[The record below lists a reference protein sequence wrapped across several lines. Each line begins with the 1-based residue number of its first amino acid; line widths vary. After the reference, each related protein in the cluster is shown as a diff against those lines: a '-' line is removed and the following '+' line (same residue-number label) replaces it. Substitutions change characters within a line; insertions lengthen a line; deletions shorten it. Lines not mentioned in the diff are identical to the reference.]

1 MSDPMPEP
9 DVFDEDVD
17 PSTDTDGT
25 PYPTDPPLEG

>member
-1 MSDPMPEP
+1 MPEP

-25 PYPTDPPLEG
+25 EFPDTEPLEG